1 MEVSVPDMN
10 IHCFVVVVLFLKKN
24 RRLAIQSFK
33 GYLWNMSDN
42 ILGIEDTTVN
52 RGDKDLDYRIY
63 ILVGW
68 WEGKDN

>member
-1 MEVSVPDMN
+1 
-10 IHCFVVVVLFLKKN
+10 
-24 RRLAIQSFK
+24 
-33 GYLWNMSDN
+33 MSDN